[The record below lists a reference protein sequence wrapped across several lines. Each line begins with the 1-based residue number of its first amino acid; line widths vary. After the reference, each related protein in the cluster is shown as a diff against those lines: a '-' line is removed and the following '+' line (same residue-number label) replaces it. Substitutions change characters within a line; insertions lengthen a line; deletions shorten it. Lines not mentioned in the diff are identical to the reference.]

1 MALKTVEEENR
12 EEIEVFDQC
21 YLCKK
26 WWWQRTMKHVSVP
39 DQDGCV
45 RKYVCVDCLRDVND
59 RSCQALVHN
68 EGHEPERG

>member
-12 EEIEVFDQC
+12 EEIEVFDKC

-26 WWWQRTMKHVSVP
+26 WWWQRTMKHVLVP

-45 RKYVCVDCLRDVND
+45 RKYVCVDCLQEVND
-59 RSCQALVHN
+59 RSYQALADQK
-68 EGHEPERG
+68 